1 MTSSSITGALAGA
14 RGVSVLRVFLDKP
27 TAHLAATLPTTEK
40 GEGPA
45 DALRAER
52 FETKALCGKHS
63 VVPPIERQTFMIRES
78 RTRWNEIVTLLN

>member
-1 MTSSSITGALAGA
+1 MAFQSFAYSSTNRRRTYA
-14 RGVSVLRVFLDKP
+14 P
-27 TAHLAATLPTTEK
+27 TLPTTEK